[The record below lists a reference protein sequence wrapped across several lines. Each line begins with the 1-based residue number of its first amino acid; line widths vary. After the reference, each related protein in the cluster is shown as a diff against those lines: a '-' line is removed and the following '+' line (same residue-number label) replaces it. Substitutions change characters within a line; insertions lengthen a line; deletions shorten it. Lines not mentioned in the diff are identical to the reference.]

1 MMACTLTLDSLGSVM
16 AVSITESLWLGPS
29 SVGGEGR
36 VLYETNINSIKS
48 FLKIKKIHKNHI
60 YGFFM

>member
-29 SVGGEGR
+29 SGGRGGEM
-36 VLYETNINSIKS
+36 LYETNIYSIKL
-48 FLKIKKIHKNHI
+48 FLKIKKIHKNYI
-60 YGFFM
+60 YDFFM

>member
-29 SVGGEGR
+29 SGGGGGKC
-36 VLYETNINSIKS
+36 YMKPINIA
-48 FLKIKKIHKNHI
+48 
-60 YGFFM
+60 